1 MKHLKKVAAK
11 LDDHGRNG
19 DSIVAHLNPRE
30 AALLKALGGAGTI
43 NPKTGLLEFYDG
55 GESGNDATG
64 GGNAGGIGDPGGFD
78 SSGQGG
84 GQIADLS
91 PQDQQALGFN
101 PNDLADT
108 RSATI
113 SAFNPMYDEAAQA
126 AQYSPRS
133 MPQRA
138 FDWARNQPR
147 EFVQDLQDKPFSTLA
162 NVAMPGAFG
171 LVNNLVGM
179 ASASPGVAGRSL
191 TDRAIGGIA
200 SMTGFNG
207 PQSAPNTQTASGSV
221 TGQTTAAIGPSGD
234 TDNEGPVSGTADNY
248 NPTQSGASGSGVSP
262 IAQALMG
269 TTPSNQRNSG
279 RMTYGALNSTYSPFG
294 REYVSPWAYRG

>member
-1 MKHLKKVAAK
+1 
-11 LDDHGRNG
+11 
-19 DSIVAHLNPRE
+19 
-30 AALLKALGGAGTI
+30 
-43 NPKTGLLEFYDG
+43 
-55 GESGNDATG
+55 
-64 GGNAGGIGDPGGFD
+64 
-78 SSGQGG
+78 
-84 GQIADLS
+84 
-91 PQDQQALGFN
+91 
-101 PNDLADT
+101 
-108 RSATI
+108 
-113 SAFNPMYDEAAQA
+113 MYDEAAQA

-200 SMTGFNG
+200 SMTGFNSQ
-207 PQSAPNTQTASGSV
+207 PSAPNTQTASGSV

-234 TDNEGPVSGTADNY
+234 KPDGPEIADGGDGY

-269 TTPSNQRNSG
+269 TTPSNQQNGG

-294 REYVSPWAYRG
+294 QQYVSPWAYRG